1 MSLHEDFPLTELM
14 VEPPVRLP
22 AVRPAASSLR
32 DSLTMFFYDRRR
44 ILAVLLAGLSLTL
57 LASMAAPK
65 KYSAEAEL
73 LLRLGRE
80 YIYKPEVGEAN
91 SGAPVAYD
99 REQTLLAE
107 AKILTSRDLEEAV
120 LDKLGPEKVY
130 PELVEPAWRR
140 WLRQSALPALGL
152 SESFPSLGAPN
163 LDNRAVRAAALM
175 NFERSLDAD
184 LLKGSNLMQVSFVH
198 RDPEVAAEVLKQVID
213 TYLERRSTIF
223 ASAVRG
229 TAQANFAAREAQLK
243 AADARLEALKQQRRI
258 RAFGE
263 EQNLLLTQRN
273 SLEERQ
279 NEASLAVAR
288 TSGRA
293 ASLRSSLETVR
304 SDVQLSSETQ
314 RSDAVEKVRAQ
325 LLDLRLKERDL
336 TSQFFDDHPAV
347 QDVRADIERANQY
360 LKELQSNPVRTVRTG
375 RNPARDVVESEL
387 VRTLA
392 EQQQAMSSAAT
403 LKAQRESMERRLQEF
418 ATSESE
424 LHVLER
430 ERRQAEENYDA
441 AAKQLRDEN
450 ALAELDR
457 TRRSNVSV
465 VQAPRVPV
473 TSKSIGGLV
482 LVVGG
487 MLSLCA
493 ALLTAFLSALWRDTF
508 LTPQQVEQGLGVPLL
523 VAVPEGQR

>member
-1 MSLHEDFPLTELM
+1 
-14 VEPPVRLP
+14 
-22 AVRPAASSLR
+22 
-32 DSLTMFFYDRRR
+32 
-44 ILAVLLAGLSLTL
+44 
-57 LASMAAPK
+57 MA
-65 KYSAEAEL
+65 
-73 LLRLGRE
+73 
-80 YIYKPEVGEAN
+80 
-91 SGAPVAYD
+91 
-99 REQTLLAE
+99 
-107 AKILTSRDLEEAV
+107 
-120 LDKLGPEKVY
+120 
-130 PELVEPAWRR
+130 
-140 WLRQSALPALGL
+140 
-152 SESFPSLGAPN
+152 
-163 LDNRAVRAAALM
+163 
-175 NFERSLDAD
+175 FERSLEAD
-184 LLKGSNLMQVSFVH
+184 LLKGSNLMQVTFVH
-198 RDPEVAAEVLKQVID
+198 RDPVIAADVLKQVID

-229 TAQANFAAREAQLK
+229 TAQATFKAREAQLK
-243 AADARLEALKQQRRI
+243 AADAKLEALKQQRRI

-273 SLEERQ
+273 GLEERQ
-279 NEASLAVAR
+279 TEASLAVAR
-288 TSGRA
+288 TSGRV

-325 LLDLRLKERDL
+325 LLDLRLKEREL

-347 QDVRADIERANQY
+347 QDVRADIEKANQY
-360 LKELQSNPVRTVRTG
+360 LKELQANPVRSVRTG
-375 RNPARDVVESEL
+375 RNPARDTVESDL

-403 LKAQRESMERRLQEF
+403 LSAQRQAMENRLKDF
-418 ATSESE
+418 ASSESE

-430 ERRQAEENYDA
+430 ERRLAEENYDA

-473 TSKSIGGLV
+473 AAKSIGTLV